1 MPHPRMVPF
10 SEDDSRRF
18 VGRLEKTR
26 ATLEKLAAT
35 LDCFVVTVRGDFYLE
50 LMASSLRP
58 QIQGHRLEV
67 LPLDEYGLRLT
78 ITRPAEDAR

>member
-1 MPHPRMVPF
+1 MVPF

-35 LDCFVVTVRGDFYLE
+35 LDCFVVTVRRRLLSGVDGLVVE
-50 LMASSLRP
+50 ATNPRSSP
-58 QIQGHRLEV
+58 GGAA
-67 LPLDEYGLRLT
+67 PG
-78 ITRPAEDAR
+78 